1 MSYWNMKDYI
11 YFQKIQNE
19 LFFLMEQTSK
29 INQVEEDLIKT
40 KSWMENWMI
49 LY

>member
-1 MSYWNMKDYI
+1 MKDYI

-29 INQVEEDLIKT
+29 INQVEEGLIKT
-40 KSWMENWMI
+40 KSWMEN
-49 LY
+49 

>member
-1 MSYWNMKDYI
+1 MKDYI

-40 KSWMENWMI
+40 KSWMEN
-49 LY
+49 